1 MIAVGVQALAKFLT
15 GLEEG
20 HELVLDKNR
29 VAGARIAPLPSG
41 AVLHSERAETTQLH
55 AIATGK
61 RTGDLIE
68 HDIDNPL
75 DVAMKEMRIGS
86 RHPLN
91 QFRFDHYTRPTGLQ
105 PLVAASPRPPLIG
118 CRVPNRD
125 QTVKLQ
131 GRRNLAQQ
139 SGDPTARQAQN
150 RGARVHEPA
159 EEAG

>member
-20 HELVLDKNR
+20 HELVLDKDR

-91 QFRFDHYTRPTGLQ
+91 QFRFDHIHAPLGCSHWLPLAHAPTNWMQG
-105 PLVAASPRPPLIG
+105 AKPRP
-118 CRVPNRD
+118 D
-125 QTVKLQ
+125 
-131 GRRNLAQQ
+131 
-139 SGDPTARQAQN
+139 RQAP
-150 RGARVHEPA
+150 GSSKPGLA
-159 EEAG
+159 